1 MLLLIFCMCSYSC
14 IGPVPVDVVMIDNEL
29 IFVLEEEREIDFVLV
44 TEVTARKPT
53 DGKNYAKTMWVLAH
67 DLTTAVKDRKYPRLK
82 QIKYGQK
89 FEEFPRVEGP
99 LPLQRNVEY
108 SVKINMGDKFARET
122 FIVTDENKVIM
133 PKPVFER
140 QKGMQLLVRLKLQK
154 RNALEFVSRTIPEA
168 KRSGISD

>member
-1 MLLLIFCMCSYSC
+1 
-14 IGPVPVDVVMIDNEL
+14 MIDNEL

-67 DLTTAVKDRKYPRLK
+67 NLTTDVKKRKYPRLK

-89 FEEFPRVEGP
+89 FEEFPRLEGP

-122 FIVTDENKVIM
+122 FIITDENKVII
-133 PKPVFER
+133 PKPAFER
-140 QKGMQLLVRLKLQK
+140 QKG
-154 RNALEFVSRTIPEA
+154 RNY
-168 KRSGISD
+168 